1 MSNSRKPS
9 LVNVYRSEFLRSRTW
24 FARRDRWFT
33 EEARRGI
40 PLSCAGCQRVATS
53 RELELHHRDYAGVT
67 LEQGRWQAR
76 EAHDDLVPLHPY
88 CHDLLHRLIDRDAVL
103 ARNRTRRAASDQAL
117 QRLRQKLTA
126 LQGTTS

>member
-33 EEARRGI
+33 EEATRGI
-40 PLSCAGCQRVATS
+40 PLRCAGCQRAATP
-53 RELELHHRDYAGVT
+53 RELELHHRDYSGVT

-76 EAHDDLVPLHPY
+76 EPHDDLVPLHPY

-103 ARNRTRRAASDQAL
+103 SRNRTRRAASDQAL
-117 QRLRQKLTA
+117 QRLRQKLT
-126 LQGTTS
+126 LIQGTAS